1 MIAII
6 DYGLGN
12 IRNVQRAVKH
22 LGYEAILT
30 DKQSEIEAAEL
41 VILPG
46 VGHFKDA
53 MRAIEQRG
61 LDSILKAI
69 HNKPIIGI
77 CLGMQL
83 LFDWSAEGNV
93 SGLKLIPGKIVPID
107 TPYPVP
113 HLGWNNL
120 ISNQQQLTNDVYFVH
135 SYQAEMS
142 QFVVAHAEY
151 GTQIPAIVQHRHYIG
166 IQFHPE
172 KSGEDGL
179 AILNQAL
186 KGGFLNDQ
194 IMASN

>member
-1 MIAII
+1 MIAVI

-12 IRNVQRAVKH
+12 IKNIQRALNR
-22 LGYEAILT
+22 LGFNAILT
-30 DKQSEIEAAEL
+30 DRVEDIEAADTL
-41 VILPG
+41 ILPG

-53 MRAIEQRG
+53 MQAIEKRG
-61 LDSILKAI
+61 LKSILQNI
-69 HNKPIIGI
+69 SHKPIIGI

-83 LFDWSAEGNV
+83 LYEHSAEGDV
-93 SGLKLIPGKIVPID
+93 EGLQLFPGNIIPIQ

-120 ISNQQQLTNDVYFVH
+120 ISNYTTLTQDVYFVH

-142 QFVVAHAEY
+142 DHVVAYADY
-151 GTQIPAIVQHRHYIG
+151 GTLIPAIVQYKNFIG
-166 IQFHPE
+166 IQLHPE

-186 KGGFLNDQ
+186 KGGFL
-194 IMASN
+194 

>member
-12 IRNVQRAVKH
+12 IKNVQRAVEH

-30 DKQSEIEAAEL
+30 DDQNEIEAADMI
-41 VILPG
+41 ILPG

-53 MRAIEQRG
+53 MQAIQTRG
-61 LDSILKAI
+61 LATVLQSITD
-69 HNKPIIGI
+69 KPIIGI

-83 LFDWSAEGNV
+83 LYDWSAEGNV
-93 SGLKLIPGKIVPID
+93 EGLKLFPGNIVPIQ

-120 ISNQQQLTNDVYFVH
+120 ISNHPQLAQDVYFVH

-142 QFVVAHAEY
+142 EHVVAFAEY
-151 GTQIPAIVQHRHYIG
+151 GDPIPAIVQYKHYIG

-172 KSGEDGL
+172 KSGADGL

-186 KGGFLNDQ
+186 KGGFLL
-194 IMASN
+194 

>member
-12 IRNVQRAVKH
+12 IKNVQRAINH
-22 LGYEAILT
+22 LGYESKLT
-30 DKQSEIEAAEL
+30 DNPKDIEAADM

-53 MRAIEQRG
+53 MRAIHSRG
-61 LDSILKAI
+61 LVEFLQSVT
-69 HNKPIIGI
+69 NKPVIGI

-83 LFDWSAEGNV
+83 LYEWSAEGDV
-93 SGLKLIPGKIVPID
+93 FGLKLIPGRILPIE

-120 ISNQQQLTNDVYFVH
+120 ISNQSTLSQDVYFVH
-135 SYQAEMS
+135 SYQAQMS
-142 QFVVAHAEY
+142 EYVVAFAEY
-151 GTQIPAIVQHRHYIG
+151 GTQVPAIVQFKNYIG

-172 KSGEDGL
+172 KSGDDGL

-194 IMASN
+194 TMASY

>member
-12 IRNVQRAVKH
+12 VKNVQRAVQH
-22 LGYEAILT
+22 LGFDAKLT
-30 DKQSEIEAAEL
+30 DRQSDIEHADII
-41 VILPG
+41 ILPG

-53 MRAIEQRG
+53 MEAMHHRH
-61 LDSILKAI
+61 LDIILQHVKD
-69 HNKPIIGI
+69 KPIIGI

-83 LFDWSAEGNV
+83 LYEWSAEGNIE
-93 SGLKLIPGKIVPID
+93 GLKLFPGNIISIE

-120 ISNQQQLTNDVYFVH
+120 ISKDNTLFQDVYFVH

-142 QFVVAHAEY
+142 KHVIAYAEY
-151 GTQIPAIVQHRHYIG
+151 GTQIPAIVQYKHYIG

-172 KSGEDGL
+172 KSGDNGL

-186 KGGFLNDQ
+186 KGGFLHD
-194 IMASN
+194 

>member
-1 MIAII
+1 MIAVI

-12 IRNVQRAVKH
+12 IKNIQRAINR
-22 LGYEAILT
+22 LAFNAILT
-30 DKQSEIEAAEL
+30 DSPNDIKAAD
-41 VILPG
+41 VIILPG

-53 MRAIEQRG
+53 MQAIEKRG
-61 LDSILKAI
+61 LKSILKTI
-69 HNKPIIGI
+69 TNKPIIGI

-83 LFDWSAEGNV
+83 LYEHSAEGDV
-93 SGLKLIPGKIVPID
+93 DGLQLFPGNIIPIQ
-107 TPYPVP
+107 TSYPVP

-120 ISNQQQLTNDVYFVH
+120 ISNLTELTQDVYFVH

-142 QFVVAHAEY
+142 EHVVAYADY
-151 GTQIPAIVQHRHYIG
+151 GTLIPAIVQYKNLIG

-186 KGGFLNDQ
+186 KGGFLND
-194 IMASN
+194 

>member
-12 IRNVQRAVKH
+12 IKNVQRAVEH
-22 LGYEAILT
+22 LGYETILT
-30 DKQSEIEAAEL
+30 DKQSEIEAADII
-41 VILPG
+41 ILPG

-53 MRAIEQRG
+53 MQAIQTRG
-61 LDSILKAI
+61 LATVLQSITD
-69 HNKPIIGI
+69 KPIIGI

-83 LFDWSAEGNV
+83 LYDWSAEGNV
-93 SGLKLIPGKIVPID
+93 EGLKLFPGNIVPIQ

-120 ISNQQQLTNDVYFVH
+120 ISNHPQLAQDVYFVH

-142 QFVVAHAEY
+142 EHVVAFAEY
-151 GTQIPAIVQHRHYIG
+151 GDPIPAIVQYKHYIG

-172 KSGEDGL
+172 KSGADGL

-186 KGGFLNDQ
+186 KGGFLL
-194 IMASN
+194 

>member
-1 MIAII
+1 MIAVI

-12 IRNVQRAVKH
+12 IKNIQRAINR
-22 LGYEAILT
+22 LGFNAILT
-30 DKQSEIEAAEL
+30 DSPNDIKAADII
-41 VILPG
+41 ILPG

-53 MRAIEQRG
+53 MQAIKKRG
-61 LDSILKAI
+61 LKSTLKTI
-69 HNKPIIGI
+69 TNKPIIGI

-83 LFDWSAEGNV
+83 LYEHSAEGDV
-93 SGLKLIPGKIVPID
+93 DGLQLFPGNIIPIQ
-107 TPYPVP
+107 TSYPVP

-120 ISNQQQLTNDVYFVH
+120 ISNLTELTQDVYFVH

-142 QFVVAHAEY
+142 EHVVAYADY
-151 GTQIPAIVQHRHYIG
+151 GTLIPAIVQYKNLIG

-186 KGGFLNDQ
+186 KGGFLND
-194 IMASN
+194 

>member
-1 MIAII
+1 MIAVI

-12 IRNVQRAVKH
+12 IKNIQRALNR
-22 LGYEAILT
+22 LGFNAILT
-30 DKQSEIEAAEL
+30 DRVEDIEAADTL
-41 VILPG
+41 ILPG

-53 MRAIEQRG
+53 MQAIEKRG
-61 LDSILKAI
+61 LKSILQNI
-69 HNKPIIGI
+69 SHKPIIGI

-83 LFDWSAEGNV
+83 LYEHSAEGDV
-93 SGLKLIPGKIVPID
+93 EGLQLFPGNIIPIQ

-120 ISNQQQLTNDVYFVH
+120 ISNYTTLTQDVYFVH

-142 QFVVAHAEY
+142 DHVVAYADY
-151 GTQIPAIVQHRHYIG
+151 GTLIPAIVQYKNFIG

-186 KGGFLNDQ
+186 KGGFLND
-194 IMASN
+194 

>member
-12 IRNVQRAVKH
+12 IKNVQRAVEH
-22 LGYEAILT
+22 LGYETILT
-30 DKQSEIEAAEL
+30 DEQNEIEASDMI
-41 VILPG
+41 ILPG

-53 MRAIEQRG
+53 MQAIQTRG
-61 LDSILKAI
+61 LATVLQSITD
-69 HNKPIIGI
+69 KPIIGI

-83 LFDWSAEGNV
+83 LYDWSAEGNV
-93 SGLKLIPGKIVPID
+93 EGLKLFPGNIVPIQ

-120 ISNQQQLTNDVYFVH
+120 ISNHPQLAQDVYFVH

-142 QFVVAHAEY
+142 EHVVAFAEY
-151 GTQIPAIVQHRHYIG
+151 GDPIPAIVQYKHYIG

-172 KSGEDGL
+172 KSGADGL

-186 KGGFLNDQ
+186 KGGFLL
-194 IMASN
+194 

>member
-12 IRNVQRAVKH
+12 IKNVQRAVEH
-22 LGYEAILT
+22 LGYETILT
-30 DKQSEIEAAEL
+30 DKQHEIEAADII
-41 VILPG
+41 ILPG

-53 MRAIEQRG
+53 MQAIQTRG
-61 LDSILKAI
+61 LASVLQSITD
-69 HNKPIIGI
+69 KPIIGI

-83 LFDWSAEGNV
+83 LYDWSAEGNV
-93 SGLKLIPGKIVPID
+93 EGLKLFPGNIIPIQ

-120 ISNQQQLTNDVYFVH
+120 ISNHPQLAQDVYFVH

-142 QFVVAHAEY
+142 EHVVAFAEY
-151 GTQIPAIVQHRHYIG
+151 GDPIPAIVQYKHYIG

-172 KSGEDGL
+172 KSGADGL
-179 AILNQAL
+179 TILNQAL
-186 KGGFLNDQ
+186 KGGFLL
-194 IMASN
+194 

>member
-12 IRNVQRAVKH
+12 VKNVQRAVQY
-22 LGYEAILT
+22 LGYDAILT
-30 DKQSEIEAAEL
+30 DKYNEIANADV

-53 MRAIEQRG
+53 MQAINERG
-61 LDSILKAI
+61 LANIITSITD
-69 HNKPIIGI
+69 KPVIGI

-83 LFDWSAEGNV
+83 FYHWSAEGDV
-93 SGLKLIPGKIVPID
+93 KGLNIFPGNIIPIQS
-107 TPYPVP
+107 PYPVP

-120 ISNQQQLTNDVYFVH
+120 ISKRPLLLHDVYFVH
-135 SYQAEMS
+135 AYQAEMS
-142 QFVVAHAEY
+142 QHVVAYTEY
-151 GTQIPAIVQHRHYIG
+151 GTKIPAIVQYQNYIG

-172 KSGEDGL
+172 KSGDDGL

-186 KGGFLNDQ
+186 KGGFQDDQ
-194 IMASN
+194 TMAGN

>member
-12 IRNVQRAVKH
+12 VKNVQRAVQY
-22 LGYEAILT
+22 LGYDTILT
-30 DKQSEIEAAEL
+30 DKYNDIINADV

-53 MRAIEQRG
+53 MKAINERG
-61 LDSILKAI
+61 LINILKSI
-69 HNKPIIGI
+69 RGKPVIGI

-83 LFDWSAEGNV
+83 FYQWSAEGNV
-93 SGLKLIPGKIVPID
+93 EGLNVFPGNIVPIQS
-107 TPYPVP
+107 PYPVP

-120 ISNQQQLTNDVYFVH
+120 ISNQTSLMHDVYFVH
-135 SYQAEMS
+135 AYQAEMS
-142 QFVVAHAEY
+142 EHVVAYTEY
-151 GTQIPAIVQHRHYIG
+151 GTKIPAIVQFNNYIG

-172 KSGEDGL
+172 KSGDNGL

-186 KGGFLNDQ
+186 KGGFQNDQ
-194 IMASN
+194 TMAGN